1 MQDDRSY
8 SRILNVDPITR
19 TKRLF
24 HWDAASESFH
34 IETVM
39 DHEDIV
45 EHNKLLHN
53 EATDR
58 GWKGDMVKVAS
69 LPIAVW
75 YDLKQKGILDDQ
87 KAFRRWLNDPDNLYF
102 RTRPGR
108 V

>member
-1 MQDDRSY
+1 MHERSHT
-8 SRILNVDPITR
+8 RVLDFDPATR

-24 HWDAASESFH
+24 HWDEGAGTFH

-39 DHEDIV
+39 DHADIV
-45 EHNKLLHN
+45 EQNKQLHIA
-53 EATDR
+53 ATDR
-58 GWKGDMVKVAS
+58 HWKGDMVKVAS
-69 LPIAVW
+69 LPNAVW

-87 KAFRRWLNDPDNLYF
+87 KAFRRWLNDPDNLFF